1 MYPYTKTNA
10 DLGNL
15 CHGIHDHKPQILI
28 CSVHNLAIMRFHGD
42 VIKWKHFPRYW
53 PFVWGIHRW
62 PVSSPHKGQWRGA
75 CVFSLIC
82 LTGSRPDSKTWRLFY
97 FGDLWP
103 EGLLASLTY
112 INGPSGDR
120 QIWKV
125 LQWKSDKYF
134 KMNIRTTQ
142 LNGPIQCKIL
152 FYTSV
157 PDFVIISTTFM
168 WYLRKNRAA
177 LGKHCIP
184 CQDGVQKSDF
194 VT

>member
-1 MYPYTKTNA
+1 MLAPVRRYPSHVGGLLQKRCTSITKCTT
-10 DLGNL
+10 
-15 CHGIHDHKPQILI
+15 
-28 CSVHNLAIMRFHGD
+28 R
-42 VIKWKHFPRYW
+42 
-53 PFVWGIHRW
+53 
-62 PVSSPHKGQWRGA
+62 WRG
-75 CVFSLIC
+75 CCSCYTHWSLADMAVPHP
-82 LTGSRPDSKTWRLFY
+82 GSRPDSKTWRFFY

-103 EGLLASLTY
+103 DGLLASLTY

-120 QIWKV
+120 QIWKG
-125 LQWKSDKYF
+125 LRWKSDKYF
-134 KMNIRTTQ
+134 KMNIRTIQ

-177 LGKHCIP
+177 LGEHCIL
-184 CQDGVQKSDF
+184 CQDDVQKSDF

>member
-1 MYPYTKTNA
+1 
-10 DLGNL
+10 
-15 CHGIHDHKPQILI
+15 
-28 CSVHNLAIMRFHGD
+28 
-42 VIKWKHFPRYW
+42 
-53 PFVWGIHRW
+53 
-62 PVSSPHKGQWRGA
+62 
-75 CVFSLIC
+75 
-82 LTGSRPDSKTWRLFY
+82 
-97 FGDLWP
+97 
-103 EGLLASLTY
+103 
-112 INGPSGDR
+112 
-120 QIWKV
+120 
-125 LQWKSDKYF
+125 
-134 KMNIRTTQ
+134 MNIRTTQ

>member
-1 MYPYTKTNA
+1 MPVHSTTIFTLAYLLP
-10 DLGNL
+10 LSL
-15 CHGIHDHKPQILI
+15 VHLPQQ
-28 CSVHNLAIMRFHGD
+28 
-42 VIKWKHFPRYW
+42 KKHYLNML
-53 PFVWGIHRW
+53 
-62 PVSSPHKGQWRGA
+62 S
-75 CVFSLIC
+75 
-82 LTGSRPDSKTWRLFY
+82 GSRPDSKTWRLFY

-168 WYLRKNRAA
+168 WYWRKNRAA

>member
-1 MYPYTKTNA
+1 MVTQPTSLGIYLEKVKATWFYQKGIEVWIGVLDHINPCNA
-10 DLGNL
+10 
-15 CHGIHDHKPQILI
+15 K
-28 CSVHNLAIMRFHGD
+28 S
-42 VIKWKHFPRYW
+42 
-53 PFVWGIHRW
+53 
-62 PVSSPHKGQWRGA
+62 
-75 CVFSLIC
+75 
-82 LTGSRPDSKTWRLFY
+82 GSRPDSKTWRLFY